1 MTTGAAEQLATEADR
16 GRAALL
22 AAVSHDLRAPLA
34 AAKAAVSGL
43 RSRDARLTADD
54 REELLAAA
62 EESLDLL
69 ARLAAS
75 LLDVSRLQA
84 GALAVFPRPAD
95 LGEIVADCLDA
106 LGPQARPVRA
116 DIPSALREVMAD
128 PAIMERVIANL
139 VGNALRY
146 SPAASPPLV
155 TARDLG
161 DRVQLCVVDHGTGIP
176 EADRKRAFLPFQRL
190 GDPGDRTGVG
200 LGLVVSRGLAE
211 AMGGTVEPEETPG
224 GGLTMVVS
232 LPAAH
237 RAASGRLRVVVRREP
252 VDHHDRDRDVDQ
264 RPDRVVR
271 HHEDGRDGAQRRGD
285 DADPAG
291 DFRAGLVVGAQ
302 DQGAGRDQD
311 DTDDQ
316 PYPSVGRQAMSQ

>member
-43 RSRDARLTADD
+43 RVRDARLTADD
-54 REELLAAA
+54 RAELLATA

-69 ARLAAS
+69 THLTAS

-95 LGEIVADCLDA
+95 LGEIVADSLDV
-106 LGPQARPVRA
+106 LGPQARTVLA
-116 DIPSALREVMAD
+116 DIPSGLREVMAD

-146 SPAASPPLV
+146 SPPGSPPLV

-161 DRVQLCVVDHGTGIP
+161 DRVELRVVDHGTGIP

-190 GDPGDRTGVG
+190 GRRSGGTGVG

-211 AMGGTVEPEETPG
+211 AMGGTVEPEETAG

-232 LPAAH
+232 LPATPARPAAPVGVRRT
-237 RAASGRLRVVVRREP
+237 RAA
-252 VDHHDRDRDVDQ
+252 
-264 RPDRVVR
+264 
-271 HHEDGRDGAQRRGD
+271 
-285 DADPAG
+285 
-291 DFRAGLVVGAQ
+291 
-302 DQGAGRDQD
+302 
-311 DTDDQ
+311 
-316 PYPSVGRQAMSQ
+316 

>member
-1 MTTGAAEQLATEADR
+1 MMTGAAVQLATEADR

-69 ARLAAS
+69 AHLAAS

-84 GALAVFPRPAD
+84 GAMAVFPRPAD
-95 LGEIVADCLDA
+95 LGEIVADSLDA
-106 LGPQARPVRA
+106 LEPQTRKVLA
-116 DIPSALREVMAD
+116 DIPSGLREVLAD
-128 PAIMERVIANL
+128 PPIMERVIANL

-161 DRVQLCVVDHGTGIP
+161 DRVELCVVDHGRGIP
-176 EADRKRAFLPFQRL
+176 EADRERVFLPFQRL
-190 GDPGDRTGVG
+190 GDPGDRTSVG
-200 LGLVVSRGLAE
+200 LGLAVSRGLAE

-232 LPAAH
+232 LAAAPVRPAAETGGARLI
-237 RAASGRLRVVVRREP
+237 RAA
-252 VDHHDRDRDVDQ
+252 
-264 RPDRVVR
+264 
-271 HHEDGRDGAQRRGD
+271 
-285 DADPAG
+285 
-291 DFRAGLVVGAQ
+291 
-302 DQGAGRDQD
+302 
-311 DTDDQ
+311 
-316 PYPSVGRQAMSQ
+316 

>member
-54 REELLAAA
+54 RAELLDAA
-62 EESLDLL
+62 EKSLDLL
-69 ARLAAS
+69 GSITAS

-84 GALAVFPRPAD
+84 GALAVFPRPSD
-95 LGEIVADCLDA
+95 LGEIVSDTLAG
-106 LGPQARPVRA
+106 LGPRARAVLA
-116 DIPSALREVMAD
+116 DIPPGLPAIMAD
-128 PAIMERVIANL
+128 PAMMERIMANL

-146 SPAASPPLV
+146 APAGSPPLV
-155 TARDLG
+155 TARARG
-161 DRVQLCVVDHGTGIP
+161 DRVELRVIDHGTGIA

-190 GDPGDRTGVG
+190 SCPGEETGVG

-211 AMGGTVEPEETPG
+211 AMGSTVEPEETPG

-232 LPAAH
+232 LP
-237 RAASGRLRVVVRREP
+237 SWLRE
-252 VDHHDRDRDVDQ
+252 
-264 RPDRVVR
+264 
-271 HHEDGRDGAQRRGD
+271 G
-285 DADPAG
+285 
-291 DFRAGLVVGAQ
+291 
-302 DQGAGRDQD
+302 
-311 DTDDQ
+311 
-316 PYPSVGRQAMSQ
+316 